1 MGSERKAGVA
11 YPEELRK
18 FVEEA
23 GDNLLFVDLRNPNAQ
38 VEPEDQAS
46 ISLAG
51 LPNEDYRPKAVHI
64 PFDRA
69 ANIMPLPEVPKDTPI
84 ITHCGAG
91 GRGQLAKEFLIANGF
106 NNVINGGG
114 PKEKE
119 CWEIYGS
126 K

>member
-23 GDNLLFVDLRNPNAQ
+23 EDNLLVVDVRNPNAE
-38 VEPEDQAS
+38 VEPGDQKS
-46 ISLAG
+46 ISLTG
-51 LPNEDYRPKAVHI
+51 LPSEAYRPKAVHI
-64 PFDRA
+64 VFDRA
-69 ANIMPLPEVPKDTPI
+69 ANSMPLPEVPKDTPI

-106 NNVINGGG
+106 SNVINGGG